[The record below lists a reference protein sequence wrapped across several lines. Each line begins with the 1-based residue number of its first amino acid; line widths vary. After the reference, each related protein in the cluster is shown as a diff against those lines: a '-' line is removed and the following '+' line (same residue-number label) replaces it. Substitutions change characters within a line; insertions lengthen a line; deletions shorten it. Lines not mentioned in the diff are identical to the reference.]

1 MPDWAVV
8 ARGQSCGGY
17 HHVVF
22 ALIGD
27 TPTSLSN
34 RRPLLA
40 NCSLAVLARVGLARA
55 FVMQKDTANIKATDA
70 TAERFI
76 GAANERKMRYG
87 QLLDLALDA
96 LDRAGEGR

>member
-1 MPDWAVV
+1 MWRLPALCLRPDRRYANVV
-8 ARGQSCGGY
+8 VKPPS
-17 HHVVF
+17 
-22 ALIGD
+22 
-27 TPTSLSN
+27 
-34 RRPLLA
+34 LLA